1 MILLHFPR
9 LNIVVVVVSARSR
22 CKKPARLL
30 IFSGVL
36 QLMLNGLPRSKTCV
50 LLRTRHSSVLGLVTS
65 VLLLLRLTAYD
76 LEWLLGGRLSVE
88 RLHGHIVGDAG
99 LRRPYF
105 ASLRPLSLL
114 LLHIVICNVAQ
125 VYMGTHFFVSLL
137 S

>member
-1 MILLHFPR
+1 
-9 LNIVVVVVSARSR
+9 
-22 CKKPARLL
+22 
-30 IFSGVL
+30 
-36 QLMLNGLPRSKTCV
+36 MLNGLPRSKTCV

-76 LEWLLGGRLSVE
+76 LEWLLGGRLCVE

-99 LRRPYF
+99 LSRPYF

-125 VYMGTHFFVSLL
+125 IYMGTHFFVSLL